1 MSNVDINSTDEKI
14 YEKISEGKACVYFRK
29 TQNDVF
35 YNPVQEFN
43 RDLSVAVLNTYS
55 SVNNEKKLRILEA
68 FAASGIRSIRYGL
81 EIANCKEIVAND
93 FDTNAVQLI
102 DKNVNMN
109 KVDGLVKSNYGD
121 AIAYMNE
128 QLKSKTR
135 FDCIDLDPYG
145 LDIGESVLIV
155 YIII

>member
-1 MSNVDINSTDEKI
+1 MSNVDKNSIEENN
-14 YEKISEGKACVYFRK
+14 YEKISEGKASVYFRK

-81 EIANCKEIVAND
+81 EIANCKEIIAND
-93 FDTNAVQLI
+93 FDTKAVELI
-102 DKNVNMN
+102 DKNVKMN
-109 KVDGLVKSNYGD
+109 GVNDLVRPNYGD
-121 AIAYMNE
+121 AVAYMNE
-128 QLKSKTR
+128 QIKSKTK

-145 LDIGESVLIV
+145 FVSSLTIF
-155 YIII
+155 